1 MVNIQ
6 FQLKDPKAD
15 FKTSIRC
22 LFYYQGKRFLYSL
35 GDDKTIF
42 PKLWDERTM
51 RPITAKTKGT
61 KDIKDIIKQISINNY
76 NLEHE
81 LSNINQRIENVNSEI
96 QSFINNKEFQK
107 QAFTF
112 DELRDHLKSIFSSKQ
127 KSIEDAVGKS
137 ISLNEFIE
145 QFVLDIASGKRTYTS
160 RGGERNEYAP
170 SSVKVYREFKTQFD
184 LFQKVTKSKLNFD
197 DIDLSFY
204 EKYVAYYSNKGYK
217 TNAIGKQVKCLKT
230 ILTIGLDEDIHSNKA
245 FQKKEFKTLK
255 AEVDS
260 IYLTNEELK
269 LIQEIDLSEKPHFDQ
284 ARDIFLCGCY
294 TALRFSDYSRLKA
307 EYIVKRDGQY
317 YIDMITQKTKQRVI
331 IPVKPLV
338 IDILNKYNNQLPK
351 SHEQKV
357 NRYIKQIGEMCGI
370 DSEVEVMTN
379 VGSKVKIS
387 FIPKYKLI
395 MTHTA
400 RRTGATLL
408 YSHGVKPYD
417 IMKITGHKTEKTLLN
432 YIKINSEENA
442 FKLKDNPFFS

>member
-6 FQLKDPKAD
+6 FKLKDKQQGV
-15 FKTSIRC
+15 KTSIRC
-22 LFYYQGKRFLYSL
+22 IFYYNSQRFMYSL
-35 GDDKTIF
+35 GDDKTIY
-42 PKLWDERTM
+42 PELWDQTTM
-51 RPITAKTKGT
+51 RPISAKNRST
-61 KDIKDIIKQISINNY
+61 KDIKDIIKEYCGNNY
-76 NLEHE
+76 NIDNE
-81 LSNINQRIENVNSEI
+81 LNNIHQRIENIILEI
-96 QSFINNKEFQK
+96 QKYISNKEIQNK
-107 QAFTF
+107 PISF
-112 DELRDHLKSIFSSKQ
+112 DELRDHLNSVFNSEKKSNV
-127 KSIEDAVGKS
+127 EPVVKS
-137 ISLNEFIE
+137 ISLNEYIEEFI
-145 QFVLDIASGKRTYTS
+145 VDISSGKRTYTS
-160 RGGERNEYAP
+160 RGGERTEYAK

-197 DIDLSFY
+197 DINLTFY

-230 ILTIGLDEDIHSNKA
+230 ILAIGLDEDIHSNKA

-255 AEVDS
+255 AQVDS
-260 IYLTNEELK
+260 IYLTNDELK
-269 LIQEIDLSEKPHFDQ
+269 LIQEIDLSGKPHFDQ

-307 EYIVKRDGQY
+307 EYIVIRDGQY

-357 NRYIKQIGEMCGI
+357 NSYIKQIGEMCGI

-408 YSHGVKPYD
+408 YSHGVRPYD

-442 FKLKDNPFFS
+442 LKLKDNPFFR